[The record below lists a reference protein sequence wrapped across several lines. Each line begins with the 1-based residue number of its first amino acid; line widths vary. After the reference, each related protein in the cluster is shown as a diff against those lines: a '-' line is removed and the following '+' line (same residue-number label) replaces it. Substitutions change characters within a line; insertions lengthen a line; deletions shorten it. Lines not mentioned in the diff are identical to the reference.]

1 MRLPF
6 RVFKVQGDGNL
17 HFVEEA
23 QTLDA
28 AKASVQSL
36 AKLWPGEYIIQ
47 NEETGERVVITSGR
61 QTKNWVDVNAGG
73 WPRLNSEKRHWV
85 AHPCVSC
92 KGGVFFPGV
101 LVTAAS
107 SGFIRTIRTFL
118 LLRFSPL
125 TLSFL
130 PLAVAAPLN
139 SKGEF
144 VRTYDPFF
152 SADLRRNFFLISNFQ
167 PLTFCFPSSE
177 PLTMY

>member
-61 QTKNWVDVNAGG
+61 QTKN
-73 WPRLNSEKRHWV
+73 
-85 AHPCVSC
+85 
-92 KGGVFFPGV
+92 
-101 LVTAAS
+101 
-107 SGFIRTIRTFL
+107 
-118 LLRFSPL
+118 
-125 TLSFL
+125 
-130 PLAVAAPLN
+130 
-139 SKGEF
+139 
-144 VRTYDPFF
+144 
-152 SADLRRNFFLISNFQ
+152 
-167 PLTFCFPSSE
+167 
-177 PLTMY
+177 